1 MYTSATA
8 LARTLQAGLSLA
20 EVNLKAAEMAAAA
33 SAVIGYRMGL
43 IAAAGQN
50 PLAADHAE
58 LGRMIPEKVA
68 AFSAAGLAAMEA
80 YWSLQR
86 DLANYMSH
94 VGRMMTA
101 GRLPLPSELAELAER
116 TSIDAARLAG
126 SGVEAASVAI
136 APLHRKAT
144 SNARR
149 LARRKRRT

>member
-1 MYTSATA
+1 MFTGATA
-8 LARTLQAGLSLA
+8 YVRTLQAGFRLA
-20 EVNLKAAEMAAAA
+20 QVGLEAAEMAVAAGT
-33 SAVIGYRMGL
+33 VIGFRMGL

-58 LGRMIPEKVA
+58 LGRIIPEKVV

-86 DLANYMSH
+86 DLGTYMSD

-116 TSIDAARLAG
+116 TSIDAARFVG
-126 SGVEAASVAI
+126 SGVEMTSAAM
-136 APLHRKAT
+136 APLHRKAR

-149 LARRKRRT
+149 LARRKRRG